1 MKRRGSD
8 MDGTRFDRIIKALV
22 ARGHRRDALKALA
35 GSGLVAIS
43 AAAEGNE
50 VTAKQKKRCRQ
61 RGHTCGGKK
70 KCCGKKDK
78 CRSSGDPQC
87 LLTGSYCCGIEG
99 APCFKDDTHLGECEC
114 CGSLHCGVGNR
125 CVPEGT

>member
-1 MKRRGSD
+1 

-35 GSGLVAIS
+35 GSGLVAVA
-43 AAAEGNE
+43 AAAEGE
-50 VTAKQKKRCRQ
+50 GVTAKQKKRCRQ

-87 LLTGSYCCGIEG
+87 LLSGSYCCGIEG
-99 APCFKDDTHLGECEC
+99 APCSKDDPSGLGVCEC
-114 CGSLHCGVGNR
+114 CGGLHCGGIEPHR